1 MYELYV
7 AALAEYLL
15 VPLPPWFRS
24 SEARDNWRTSRW
36 GGAFTV

>member
-1 MYELYV
+1 
-7 AALAEYLL
+7 LL